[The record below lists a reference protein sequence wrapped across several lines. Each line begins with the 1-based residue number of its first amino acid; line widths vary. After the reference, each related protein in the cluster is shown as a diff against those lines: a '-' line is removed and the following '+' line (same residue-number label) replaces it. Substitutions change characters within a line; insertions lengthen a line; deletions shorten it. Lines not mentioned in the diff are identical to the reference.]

1 MKEIME
7 NKKLRIALIAGAVVL
22 VLVIVLLC
30 AKGGKGSSNPATLE
44 EQPVTITELDED
56 GLTGSYTDASG
67 RTRTV
72 TVTTDVTT
80 TVQDINGQEIGMDEL
95 LVTNTVQLKLD
106 AEGKAES
113 ILLLPDTSD
122 EYC

>member
-30 AKGGKGSSNPATLE
+30 AKGGKGSSPATLE

-95 LVTNTVQLKLD
+95 LVTNTVQLKLN

>member
-30 AKGGKGSSNPATLE
+30 AKGGKGSSPATLE
-44 EQPVTITELDED
+44 EQPVTITELGED

-95 LVTNTVQLKLD
+95 LVTNTVQIKL
-106 AEGKAES
+106 AAVLLASVCAACLVLCRKA
-113 ILLLPDTSD
+113 
-122 EYC
+122 